1 MEYKEFVKYAV
12 LSASITLSRPDY
24 KKKVVHSP
32 EILEV
37 VHEVPHLKEFAESL
51 YACDYKQFFKSLGIF
66 YTKYIEILFFILF

>member
-12 LSASITLSRPDY
+12 LAASITLSRPDY

-51 YACDYKQFFKSLGIF
+51 YACDYKQFFKSLGTVIQNILKF
-66 YTKYIEILFFILF
+66 YFLF